1 MLLHVLTSALII
13 AQTTLPEPSTNVFKE
28 YGIPGLLILL
38 MLGMFKYFISDA
50 DKKSEKR
57 EKDIMTH
64 NGIREKALEQ
74 SLESL
79 QKLVERVGQ
88 DWRETNFKLD
98 RNYQDAI
105 NKFVQ
110 VIKDQSEQ
118 NNYSVQVLTEL
129 KEKIEELSK
138 RSHLNK
144 EDFSNFKTELTGIF
158 NKIGLEYNL
167 TRRQ

>member
-1 MLLHVLTSALII
+1 MLLFAINTTAII
-13 AQTTLPEPSTNVFKE
+13 LQTTITEPTTNMFKE

-38 MLGMFKYFISDA
+38 MLGMFKYFMNDA

-57 EKDIMTH
+57 EDVILRH
-64 NGIREKALEQ
+64 NEMREK
-74 SLESL
+74 SLESAL
-79 QKLVERVGQ
+79 SSLEKLVERVGQ
-88 DWRETNFKLD
+88 DWRETNYKLD

-105 NKFVQ
+105 NKFVA
-110 VIKDQSEQ
+110 VIKDQGEQ

-138 RSHLNK
+138 RNNITKSDYD
-144 EDFSNFKTELTGIF
+144 EFRTQLTNIF

-167 TRRQ
+167 SRKQ

>member
-1 MLLHVLTSALII
+1 MLLFAINTTAII
-13 AQTTLPEPSTNVFKE
+13 LQTTMTEPSQNMFKE

-38 MLGMFKYFISDA
+38 MLGMFKYFMNDA

-57 EKDIMTH
+57 EDSIMKH
-64 NGIREKALEQ
+64 NEMRESAYKN
-74 SLESL
+74 SVESL

-105 NKFVQ
+105 NKFVA
-110 VIKDQSEQ
+110 VIKEQADQ
-118 NNYSVQVLTEL
+118 NNYSVSVLTEL
-129 KEKIEELSK
+129 KGKIEELSK
-138 RSHLNK
+138 RNHLSRSDY
-144 EDFSNFKTELTGIF
+144 EDFRNQLTSIF

-167 TRRQ
+167 TRK

>member
-1 MLLHVLTSALII
+1 MLLFAINTTAII
-13 AQTTLPEPSTNVFKE
+13 LQTTMVEPSQNVFKE

-38 MLGMFKYFISDA
+38 MLGMFKYFMNDA

-57 EKDIMTH
+57 EESIMKH
-64 NGIREKALEQ
+64 NEMREK
-74 SLESL
+74 SLESALSSL

-88 DWRETNFKLD
+88 DWRETNYKLD

-105 NKFVQ
+105 NKFVD
-110 VIKDQSEQ
+110 VIKEQGEQ
-118 NNYSVQVLTEL
+118 NNYSVGVLTEL

-138 RSHLNK
+138 RNHLSRSDY
-144 EDFSNFKTELTGIF
+144 EDFRNQLTSIF

-167 TRRQ
+167 TRK